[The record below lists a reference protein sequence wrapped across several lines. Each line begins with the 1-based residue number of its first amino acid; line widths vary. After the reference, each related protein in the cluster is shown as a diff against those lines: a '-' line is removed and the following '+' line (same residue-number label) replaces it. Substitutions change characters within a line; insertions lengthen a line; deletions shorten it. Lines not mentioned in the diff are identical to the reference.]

1 MTTRRDINA
10 GDDHRNDEPGGNRH
24 DVAEIRSGASSEHQ
38 PCCASRLAP
47 LAIIAVDATRAQRG
61 VRVGEGRARGRT
73 LPPGRPVRSRFS
85 EGPRRPELTGVL
97 EWLMM
102 GAAEDG
108 YGLLE
113 SRLSLTVALAHL
125 HQLGRQAMRMCM
137 SGDLKTDIA
146 QALGCSQMQVS
157 RLLRRANDNL
167 RRQLDPQIARP

>member
-1 MTTRRDINA
+1 
-10 GDDHRNDEPGGNRH
+10 
-24 DVAEIRSGASSEHQ
+24 
-38 PCCASRLAP
+38 
-47 LAIIAVDATRAQRG
+47 
-61 VRVGEGRARGRT
+61 
-73 LPPGRPVRSRFS
+73 
-85 EGPRRPELTGVL
+85 
-97 EWLMM
+97 MM